1 MTFPI
6 ISKKNPLVLASASP
20 RRKRLLKEI
29 GLPFRSLAC
38 DIHEKVIDYS
48 PSDMT
53 RFLAE
58 KKAMTAYLRA
68 KNHWVLGAD
77 TIVVLR
83 DRILGKPLDR
93 EDARAMLSLLS
104 GKEHEVITGF
114 SIINP
119 AGLTAHTE
127 HISTIVGIKDLSD
140 MEITA
145 YIETG
150 ESFGKA
156 GAYAIQGIGSFMV
169 RAITG
174 SYSNVVGLPVYHVIQ
189 ALITLGALD
198 VFPME

>member
-1 MTFPI
+1 MSFPV

-38 DIHEKVIDYS
+38 DIHEKVVDYS

-58 KKAMTAYLRA
+58 KKAMTAYSNT
-68 KNHWVLGAD
+68 KNYWVLGAD

-83 DRILGKPLDR
+83 DIILGKPLDH

-119 AGLTAHTE
+119 AGLIAHTE
-127 HISTIVGIKDLSD
+127 HVSTIVGIKDLSD
-140 MEITA
+140 REITA
-145 YIETG
+145 YIRTG
-150 ESFGKA
+150 EPFGKA
-156 GAYAIQGIGSFMV
+156 GAYAIQGIGAFMV

-189 ALITLGALD
+189 ALLALGALD